1 MSSAEYDS
9 VSNAIKKDTDRLSAY
24 VHNAER
30 ALDKAKRDLIDGQS
44 ALEAVFTLEKQLNYI
59 SGCSWVD
66 SPATLVDKLA
76 TQAKE
81 TRKEELLGIY
91 DEHLRIINVLCEEY
105 KDSDVLTSLV
115 VLRTLT
121 EAIVGKIV

>member
-1 MSSAEYDS
+1 MSRAEYDS

>member
-1 MSSAEYDS
+1 MSRAEYDS

-105 KDSDVLTSLV
+105 KDSDVLTPLV

-121 EAIVGKIV
+121 QAIVGKLV